1 MRNLDL
7 EFDKYLENVKSVLIH
22 KYNLS
27 NQGAYGMLV
36 EYEFLSSIYKDNP
49 NHFFYYS
56 PLYWAD
62 YIMENETK

>member
-7 EFDKYLENVKSVLIH
+7 EFDKYLENVKNVLIH

-56 PLYWAD
+56 P
-62 YIMENETK
+62 YIGRIT